1 MDNQLVVLSFE
12 SLDAAQRGL
21 ATLQT
26 LEAEGFL
33 EIDECAI
40 LGRDEQGWV
49 TANNAEPSEVKNA
62 AGLGGV
68 LGLFIGGVI
77 GLPVLGLLAGAGAA
91 AKHTAHTDHLEQL
104 ISSVG
109 NEMAPGS
116 AVLALTLASISDI
129 ETVRDRLQLHRDG
142 LVRAD
147 VPAELSEEIARRLER

>member
-1 MDNQLVVLSFE
+1 M
-12 SLDAAQRGL
+12 
-21 ATLQT
+21 
-26 LEAEGFL
+26 
-33 EIDECAI
+33 

-49 TANNAEPSEVKNA
+49 TANNADQNEVKNA

-68 LGLFIGGVI
+68 AGLFIGGVI

-116 AVLALTLASISDI
+116 AVLVLNLASLSDI
-129 ETVRDRLQLHRDG
+129 ETVRDRLQLHRSG
-142 LVRAD
+142 LVRVD
-147 VPAELSEEIARRLER
+147 VPAELHEEIERRLER

>member
-33 EIDECAI
+33 EIDECAM

-49 TANNAEPSEVKNA
+49 TANNADQNEVKNA

-68 LGLFIGGVI
+68 AGLFIG
-77 GLPVLGLLAGAGAA
+77 ANAA
-91 AKHTAHTDHLEQL
+91 VDDHQRH
-104 ISSVG
+104 VDPFG
-109 NEMAPGS
+109 P
-116 AVLALTLASISDI
+116 
-129 ETVRDRLQLHRDG
+129 
-142 LVRAD
+142 
-147 VPAELSEEIARRLER
+147 